1 MKEKTVRI
9 AAAVIALVYIGIQ
22 GFQAY
27 VFAQFPSPADPREE
41 LMQGFHPLHLI
52 RSWLM
57 LLAMFGLLF
66 LYLVICSLAAKVNRL
81 WARFAFAGFFIFLF
95 LEIVLRSIEL
105 FYTQQYL
112 PEQALKSN
120 AQMLP
125 GIIDKMH
132 TFQNIQ
138 VSLYFPLIFSTLIA
152 YVILFLLFAGGE
164 KVNRLIRFV
173 MAVNILRSLWRLL
186 SDYANISWLQGN
198 LYNRL
203 YFTLVVILFG
213 STALWLLKVKEE
225 QNNRARGKTDRQ
237 ANDYDEG
244 VEEPFHI

>member
-1 MKEKTVRI
+1 MKEKPLRL

-22 GFQAY
+22 AFQEY
-27 VFAQFPSPADPREE
+27 VFAQFPSPSSPKEE
-41 LMQGFHPLHLI
+41 LLQGFHPLHLI

-57 LLAMFGLLF
+57 LFAMFGLLF

-81 WARFAFAGFFIFLF
+81 WARFAFSGFFIFLF
-95 LEIVLRSIEL
+95 LEIILRSIEL

-120 AQMLP
+120 AQSLP
-125 GIIDKMH
+125 GIIDKMQ
-132 TFQNIQ
+132 TFQTIQ
-138 VSLYFPLIFSTLIA
+138 VSLYFPLIFSALIA
-152 YVILFLLFAGGE
+152 YVILFFLFTGGE

-186 SDYANISWLQGN
+186 SDYGNISWLQGN

-203 YFTLVVILFG
+203 YFTLVVLLFG
-213 STALWLLKVKEE
+213 LTALWLFKVKEK
-225 QNNRARGKTDRQ
+225 QHSSAG
-237 ANDYDEG
+237 
-244 VEEPFHI
+244 